1 MKINHYFYPQPNYL
15 PLRTVIGAVLVQQAD
30 RHSFEASA
38 VPILVCFYILC
49 NNKSYKEPSG
59 FLRAEPLSSSF
70 EDRKGYREG

>member
-1 MKINHYFYPQPNYL
+1 MKISHYFYSQPNYL

-30 RHSFEASA
+30 RCSFEASA